1 MRWPLR
7 RAVRTHP
14 AGNRLLACGLLAAL
28 AAGCDSKQTNSYKS
42 VATPPAVQLMRPQV
56 RTIVRTVGQPSFVE
70 AYERRLIIEALV
82 RAHGNQRRAAVELG
96 CLPTTLNEKMRRL
109 GLRACDQRMAT
120 DMAADPELM
129 GHA

>member
-1 MRWPLR
+1 
-7 RAVRTHP
+7 
-14 AGNRLLACGLLAAL
+14 
-28 AAGCDSKQTNSYKS
+28 
-42 VATPPAVQLMRPQV
+42 
-56 RTIVRTVGQPSFVE
+56 VE

-109 GLRACDQRMAT
+109 GLRSCDQRISDTSAE
-120 DMAADPELM
+120 PELM

>member
-1 MRWPLR
+1 M
-7 RAVRTHP
+7 AV
-14 AGNRLLACGLLAAL
+14 LAQTG
-28 AAGCDSKQTNSYKS
+28 GRPQQTNLR
-42 VATPPAVQLMRPQV
+42 QL
-56 RTIVRTVGQPSFVE
+56 VE

-109 GLRACDQRMAT
+109 GLRTCDQRM
-120 DMAADPELM
+120 MSAASAAEPELM

>member
-1 MRWPLR
+1 MAQTLVTHGQAGVRAPQASLR
-7 RAVRTHP
+7 E
-14 AGNRLLACGLLAAL
+14 L
-28 AAGCDSKQTNSYKS
+28 
-42 VATPPAVQLMRPQV
+42 
-56 RTIVRTVGQPSFVE
+56 VE

-109 GLRACDQRMAT
+109 GLRACDRHAEQPSLGDVEM
-120 DMAADPELM
+120 M

>member
-1 MRWPLR
+1 MAQTLVTHGQGTKSPQASLR
-7 RAVRTHP
+7 ELV
-14 AGNRLLACGLLAAL
+14 
-28 AAGCDSKQTNSYKS
+28 D
-42 VATPPAVQLMRPQV
+42 
-56 RTIVRTVGQPSFVE
+56 

-109 GLRACDQRMAT
+109 GLRACDQRPP
-120 DMAADPELM
+120 DSLADAELV